1 MFREYVRNYLLP
13 KMILQPFIENTFF
26 PRCIPEGRCG
36 TIQIVVKQKEE
47 KLEIQI
53 IDDGVGMTKE
63 KVLKIMN
70 EPTGKEHYSGIGVH
84 NVQERLKLLYGDDY
98 GINIF
103 SEEQKGT
110 TVVIVLPVSYKT
122 GTDEK

>member
-1 MFREYVRNYLLP
+1 MRNDSDRG
-13 KMILQPFIENTFF
+13 KTE
-26 PRCIPEGRCG
+26 RG
-36 TIQIVVKQKEE
+36 

>member
-1 MFREYVRNYLLP
+1 M
-13 KMILQPFIENTFF
+13 
-26 PRCIPEGRCG
+26 
-36 TIQIVVKQKEE
+36 
-47 KLEIQI
+47 
-53 IDDGVGMTKE
+53 
-63 KVLKIMN
+63 
-70 EPTGKEHYSGIGVH
+70 
-84 NVQERLKLLYGDDY
+84 QERLKLLYGDDY

>member
-1 MFREYVRNYLLP
+1 
-13 KMILQPFIENTFF
+13 MILQPFIENKFF
-26 PRCIPEGRCG
+26 HAYPEGRCG

>member
-1 MFREYVRNYLLP
+1 M
-13 KMILQPFIENTFF
+13 
-26 PRCIPEGRCG
+26 
-36 TIQIVVKQKEE
+36 

-70 EPTGKEHYSGIGVH
+70 EPTGKAHYSGIGVH